1 MNNLKHFRLRKGM
14 TQLELAVKV
23 QGVDPT
29 IDQAKI
35 SFLETGDVYP
45 GTELMK
51 AISTALEVSPELIWN
66 GIEAMFIGPV
76 KEVEVSATTKRM
88 TKLIP
93 YGHENAVTRDELRRF
108 TGWGDRVLR
117 ENIERARNEGVVIAN
132 NQDGKGYYRPV
143 TREEM
148 ARLYRSNQNRAMS
161 ILRQQKHIRE
171 RLNDGY

>member
-1 MNNLKHFRLRKGM
+1 MNNLKLYRTRKGM
-14 TQLELAVKV
+14 TQLELAIKV
-23 QGVDPT
+23 QEADPT

-35 SFLETGDVYP
+35 SFLENGDVYP
-45 GTELMK
+45 GRELLK
-51 AISTALEVSPELIWN
+51 ALSTALDVAPEALWD
-66 GIEAMFIGPV
+66 GFESMFVPTVPV
-76 KEVEVSATTKRM
+76 DVSATTKRM
-88 TKLIP
+88 TRLIP
-93 YGHENAVTRDELRRF
+93 HGKENAVTRDELRRF

-132 NQDGKGYYRPV
+132 DQDGKGYYRPV

-148 ARLYRSNQNRAMS
+148 ARLYRSNQNRALS